1 MTQSELELAVAE
13 ATGEDVCDINQRG
26 FSLIDGPIYDLE
38 RLHFD
43 APPRIVDWD
52 SSILGATMTLVDVV

>member
-13 ATGEDVCDINQRG
+13 ATGEDVCDISQRG
-26 FSLIDGPIYDLE
+26 FSLIGAATYDLE

-52 SSILGATMTLVDVV
+52 SATPGSTMTLADVL